1 MGEPVGDA
9 GGYSFGDE
17 AANGTD
23 ASRAYQAIRH
33 RILRCRFAPGS
44 VINERTLME
53 EISIGRTPIREA
65 LLRLSAEGLVV
76 YSAQSIHVA
85 PISVDSVSALYT
97 ARLNAERLAWR
108 LWIRAATPERIDTLA
123 SAFDPAAVLAKKG
136 DDEGFVELD
145 FRFHNQVYKEC
156 GNPFLTKHLYN
167 LNGLS
172 FRVWFLSH
180 PHQIKQHLQTVR
192 SHDPIIKAVKQR
204 NAAAIDRAVTEHICS
219 AYDSVIERLKGDG
232 VSVAS
237 SLGVRE
243 LT

>member
-1 MGEPVGDA
+1 MGEPLPDA
-9 GGYSFGDE
+9 GRYTFGDE
-17 AANGTD
+17 AANETD
-23 ASRAYQAIRH
+23 AYRAYQAIRH
-33 RILRCRFAPGS
+33 RILRCRLAPGS
-44 VINERTLME
+44 VVNERTLME

-85 PISVDSVSALYT
+85 PISFESLSALYT

-108 LWIRAATPERIDTLA
+108 LWIRAATPERIETLA
-123 SAFDPAAVLAKKG
+123 SAFDTATELAKKG
-136 DDEGFVELD
+136 DDEAFVELD

-156 GNPFLTKHLYN
+156 GNPFLSRHLHN

-180 PHQIKQHLQTVR
+180 PHQTKQHLLTVR
-192 SHDPIIKAVKQR
+192 SHDPIIKAVRKR

-219 AYDSVIERLKGDG
+219 AYDTVIERLKGDG
-232 VSVAS
+232 VLLAR

-243 LT
+243 LS